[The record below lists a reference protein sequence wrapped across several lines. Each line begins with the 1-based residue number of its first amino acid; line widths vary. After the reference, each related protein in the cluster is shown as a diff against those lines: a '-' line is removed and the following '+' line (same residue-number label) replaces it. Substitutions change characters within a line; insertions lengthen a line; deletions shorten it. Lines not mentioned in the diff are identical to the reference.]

1 MNMSNTDRPQIET
14 STTARTVLAPRV
26 WRIITLGDRLGRRAG
41 VIAWLAVALGLGL
54 FFGWS
59 IIVAAGLSALV
70 LGLLPCAAMCA
81 LGLCAGSSGKKCS
94 GDPQPPAERR

>member
-1 MNMSNTDRPQIET
+1 MNISNTDRPQIGT
-14 STTARTVLAPRV
+14 STATRAALAPRV

-41 VIAWLAVALGLGL
+41 VIAWLAVAIGLAL
-54 FFGWS
+54 FFGWGL
-59 IIVAAGLSALV
+59 IVAAGLSALV

-94 GDPQPPAERR
+94 GDAQQPAEKH